1 MGTCEYSCQ
10 TECHSELLGVKGLH
24 LVGKSEL
31 LSLTGS
37 FFSFLPKGIYSPHW
51 DSWALLDQKKSD
63 E

>member
-51 DSWALLDQKKSD
+51 DS
-63 E
+63 